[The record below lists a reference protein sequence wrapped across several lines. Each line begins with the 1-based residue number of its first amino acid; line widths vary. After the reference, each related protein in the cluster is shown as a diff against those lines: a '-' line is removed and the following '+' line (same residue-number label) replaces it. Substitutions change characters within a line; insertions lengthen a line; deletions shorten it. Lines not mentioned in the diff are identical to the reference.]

1 MLVEQFYRNL
11 RCSKKTSPWFAVLL
25 SNAKK
30 FRHFKCGLSSNLWP
44 LDIELH
50 KLISENGK
58 SEEWMKKRL
67 VLTAHL
73 KKNFAIPKLLAY
85 FFNAS

>member
-1 MLVEQFYRNL
+1 MWL
-11 RCSKKTSPWFAVLL
+11 
-25 SNAKK
+25 
-30 FRHFKCGLSSNLWP
+30 KCSNLWP